1 MLTSAYSA
9 LYFYDHDTKIVTM
22 TPSGADVPVG
32 RPERA
37 AAPVRTPPRGN
48 ARMAPW
54 DPPYPFF
61 HVIGEV

>member
-37 AAPVRTPPRGN
+37 AAPVRTSPRG
-48 ARMAPW
+48 RLEMAPW

-61 HVIGEV
+61 HVTGEV

>member
-37 AAPVRTPPRGN
+37 AAPVRTSPRGTLE
-48 ARMAPW
+48 MAT
-54 DPPYPFF
+54 
-61 HVIGEV
+61 